1 MKMTVNVKVPEAKK
15 ITDAHRELVERARE
29 TLLDKQKATPIALLG
44 TQPVVGMYYWILC
57 EVELPEGRG
66 ETLTVYKI
74 YQSPSNE
81 VALMEAKAYEYP
93 SSTADQFKI
102 SA

>member
-1 MKMTVNVKVPEAKK
+1 MKMTATIKVPEAAR
-15 ITDAHRELVERARE
+15 ITDAHRELVERARQ

-57 EVELPEGRG
+57 EVELPDNRG

-74 YQSPSNE
+74 YQSPRNE

-93 SSTADQFKI
+93 PSTIDQYKI

>member
-1 MKMTVNVKVPEAKK
+1 
-15 ITDAHRELVERARE
+15 
-29 TLLDKQKATPIALLG
+29 
-44 TQPVVGMYYWILC
+44 MYYWILC
-57 EVELPEGRG
+57 EVELPENRG

-74 YQSPSNE
+74 YQSPRNE

-93 SSTADQFKI
+93 PSTIDQYKI